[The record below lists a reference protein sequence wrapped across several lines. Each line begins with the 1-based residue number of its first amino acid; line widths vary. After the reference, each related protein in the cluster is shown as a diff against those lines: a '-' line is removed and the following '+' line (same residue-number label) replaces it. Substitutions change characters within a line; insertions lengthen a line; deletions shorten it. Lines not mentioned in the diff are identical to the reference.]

1 MKLKLNIIKL
11 LSVFLTLFLIAGT
24 VVHADDGVVDNTG
37 STEITVGGESQ
48 ISAVP
53 LSRGE
58 VPPNKGDSKTYAG
71 ENLHGSILKVTNNG
85 DGNDDRIHSTKT
97 NYS

>member
-37 STEITVGGESQ
+37 STETTVG
-48 ISAVP
+48 
-53 LSRGE
+53 
-58 VPPNKGDSKTYAG
+58 
-71 ENLHGSILKVTNNG
+71 
-85 DGNDDRIHSTKT
+85 
-97 NYS
+97 